1 MRAGGIRVSDK
12 FDNNLRGVLFKNVKE
27 KDTQADYR
35 GSCEIAGVGYW
46 IDAWI
51 NTQKGN
57 QQKFMS
63 LRFKA
68 KDMQSKSVQKR
79 EAAQSGVPFDDDIP
93 F

>member
-1 MRAGGIRVSDK
+1 MSK
-12 FDNNLRGVLFKNVKE
+12 QWDNNLRGVLFKNVKE
-27 KDTQADYR
+27 KDSHADYK
-35 GSCEIAGVGYW
+35 GHCEIAGAEYW

-57 QQKFMS
+57 GNKFMS
-63 LRFKA
+63 LKFKA

-79 EAAQSGVPFDDDIP
+79 EAAQRGEPEPFNDEIP